1 MKKHSHPL
9 SHSVDIGPSAEYLE
23 LGSRASLDDGS
34 RYDSPGSTSNYTGAA
49 AETQTRAEADKIN
62 ELDMN
67 MPLGKAM
74 KKYNKIVRYCLFIC
88 IPITAWGYSLLL
100 TGAVNG
106 ADSFKKDYGAKYKD
120 EWIIPKTWM
129 SLWMAMSPAGSGIGA
144 LVGGFLQDRI
154 GRRWTLMVGSVIS
167 ALGVTGIFFSFL
179 PPEVMGKRIMYSAGM
194 FLQGMSVGML
204 QATCSTWVSEN
215 APVALQGPAMAIFPT
230 FGLLGQ
236 LLGSLSLV
244 AVNMVEGRA
253 GYASAFAAEWLLA
266 ASAFI
271 LSWFIPDSPI
281 FLLRKGRDADAMK
294 AAKRLYAP
302 KVSQSVAIERFR
314 NIVEEERSWASNA
327 TYLSCFRRKNLRRT
341 MITLLAAIMPSLF
354 GLDLLQTANV
364 FLETVGMDPMTAAIV
379 LSGGIVAG
387 MISNGTGIWT
397 LSRMGVRRTTMVTL
411 CVTAI
416 LWAGMGSLGFFKGDA
431 IPWVVS
437 GFMIAIIISLGLGV
451 WPASF
456 AYIGQTSSMQLRAV
470 STSLA
475 GTAAQVCS
483 AIVAFIL
490 PQLFNKD
497 GLYLG
502 AKTAFFYTGTCL
514 IAVMLAFFF
523 LPEMKGRTVADL
535 DSMFAMRMPTRQ
547 FKYYKVDEKV
557 LEDDKIPLV
566 DQSYSRVPV

>member
-1 MKKHSHPL
+1 MDS
-9 SHSVDIGPSAEYLE
+9 G
-23 LGSRASLDDGS
+23 ASFDDGS
-34 RYDSPGSTSNYTGAA
+34 RYDLPGSTSNYTGAA
-49 AETQTRAEADKIN
+49 TVINTGGETNKIN

-74 KKYNKIVRYCLFIC
+74 KKYNKIVRCCLFIC
-88 IPITAWGYSLLL
+88 IPITAWGYSLLM

-106 ADSFKKDYGAKYKD
+106 ADSFKKGYGAKYKG
-120 EWIIPKTWM
+120 EWIIPKTYL
-129 SLWMAMSPAGSGIGA
+129 SLWMAIGPAGSGVGA

-154 GRRWTLMVGSVIS
+154 GRRFTLMTGSVIS

-179 PPEVMGKRIMYSAGM
+179 PPEVLGKRIMYSAGM
-194 FLQGMSVGML
+194 CLQGVSVGML

-215 APVALQGPAMAIFPT
+215 TPVALQGPAMAIFPT
-230 FGLLGQ
+230 FTLLGQ
-236 LLGSLSLV
+236 LLGSLTLV
-244 AVNMVEGRA
+244 PVNMIEGRT
-253 GYASAFAAEWLLA
+253 GYAAAFAAEWLLA
-266 ASAFI
+266 VSAFI

-281 FLLRKGRDADAMK
+281 FLLRKGRDSDALK

-302 KVSQSVAIERFR
+302 KVSQFVALERFR
-314 NIVEEERSWASNA
+314 NIVEEERSWAADA
-327 TYLSCFRRKNLRRT
+327 TYLACFRRKNLRRT

-364 FLETVGMDPMTAAIV
+364 FMETLGMDTMTAAIL
-379 LSGGIVAG
+379 LSSGIIAG
-387 MISNGTGIWT
+387 MIANGTGIWI
-397 LSRMGVRRTTMVTL
+397 LSRMGVRRTAMVTL
-411 CVTAI
+411 CVTAV
-416 LWAGMGSLGFFKGDA
+416 LWAGMGSLGFFKGDT
-431 IPWVVS
+431 IPWVCS

-483 AIVAFIL
+483 AIVAYIL

-502 AKTAFFYTGTCL
+502 AKTAFLYTGTCL
-514 IAVMLAFFF
+514 VAVVLAFFF

-535 DSMFAMRMPTRQ
+535 DTMFAMRMPTRQ
-547 FKYYKVDEKV
+547 FRYYKVDDTV